1 MSNIS
6 NISVMKKEHP
16 GPPPMKWKGQH
27 IFPFG
32 LCVKELKSRFSSRL
46 PSLPPV
52 KNLTEFWKKTGSNV
66 NRDLSLTS
74 IVTWD
79 LLNKCVGSID
89 TIGSIVHTGNVPPLK

>member
-1 MSNIS
+1 MSNISNIS

-32 LCVKELKSRFSSRL
+32 LCVKEMKSRFSSRP

-52 KNLTEFWKKTGSNV
+52 RNLTEFWKKTGSY
-66 NRDLSLTS
+66 RLQ
-74 IVTWD
+74 
-79 LLNKCVGSID
+79 
-89 TIGSIVHTGNVPPLK
+89 LKRGLFL

>member
-1 MSNIS
+1 MYNRSNRSNISNIS

-32 LCVKELKSRFSSRL
+32 LCVKEMKSRFSSRP

-52 KNLTEFWKKTGSNV
+52 RNLTEFQRKTGSYEQF
-66 NRDLSLTS
+66 LQQ
-74 IVTWD
+74 
-79 LLNKCVGSID
+79 
-89 TIGSIVHTGNVPPLK
+89 IGQQI